1 MSSFKKFTDILFDRD
16 PDARIDL
23 FKVFPGLYRV
33 FERRKLHAV
42 CRTIG
47 DITFTFIIVVGLFG
61 PQDPSRNC
69 VLFLAWGLWW
79 PTVVLSWFFV
89 GRMWCGFCPFPGLGR
104 VLQRMGLT
112 WHRPVPKFLTKY
124 GTYWSVAFLALIIWV
139 EESTGMKQ
147 SPMGTA
153 LLLITIL
160 SGAAICAV
168 LFPKQAWCR
177 YLCPMGRLTGVASTL
192 SMVEFRP
199 DHEKC
204 RQCTT
209 FACKRGN
216 EEEAGCPVYLG
227 AFNVRNNLDC
237 LVCGHCLKLC
247 PYDSPQLNFRNPFR
261 ELIVN
266 KGRFITCSYIIPFLM
281 GSQLARFYEEG
292 TGSIMSTCDL
302 SFVCH
307 MTLYSILLF
316 VGFLYVYG
324 VNRIGALLF
333 GMTEDELFGRFSPM
347 VPIFLPL
354 AFAGELAY
362 RVNYTLTQAPHFFP
376 VVGRQFGIPA
386 LESWTFTYPSWLFPM
401 LDVPIMLIATVAAL
415 YVLYMFVY
423 SEFEGLVAE
432 WRYHLIQCLILIML
446 ASYIVFMSR
455 NWHGFLY

>member
-1 MSSFKKFTDILFDRD
+1 MSFKKFTDIFFDRD

-33 FERRKLHAV
+33 FERRRFHAL

-47 DITFTFIIVVGLFG
+47 DIIFTFIILGGLFG
-61 PQDPSRNC
+61 PQDPDRNC
-69 VLFLAWGLWW
+69 ILFLAWGVWW

-104 VLQRMGLT
+104 VFQKMGIT
-112 WHRPVPKFLTKY
+112 WHRPVPRILTKY
-124 GTYWSVAFLALIIWV
+124 GTYWSVSLLAFIIWI
-139 EESTGMKQ
+139 EESTGMKE
-147 SPMGTA
+147 SPLGTA
-153 LLLITIL
+153 LLLLAIL
-160 SGAAICAV
+160 GGAALCAV

-192 SMVEFRP
+192 SMIEFRP
-199 DHEKC
+199 DHDKC
-204 RQCTT
+204 RQCKT

-216 EEEAGCPVYLG
+216 ENEPGCPVYLG

-247 PYDSPQLNFRNPFR
+247 PYDAPQLNFRNPFR

-292 TGSIMSTCDL
+292 TGSILSACTH

-307 MTLYSILLF
+307 MGLYSLLLL

-324 VNRIGALLF
+324 VNRVGALLF
-333 GMTEDELFGRFSPM
+333 GMTEDELFGKFSPM

-362 RVNYTLTQAPHFFP
+362 RLNYTLETAPGFFP
-376 VVGRQFGIPA
+376 VVGRQFGLPS
-386 LESWTFTYPSWLFPM
+386 LESWTFTVPAWVYPAIDLP
-401 LDVPIMLIATVAAL
+401 VMLIATVAAL

-423 SEFEGLVAE
+423 SEFEDLVAA
-432 WRYHLIQCLILIML
+432 WRYHLIQGIVFFML
-446 ASYIVFMSR
+446 ATYLTFMSM
-455 NWHGFLY
+455 NWHGIML

>member
-1 MSSFKKFTDILFDRD
+1 MSLKKFTDILLDRD

-47 DITFTFIIVVGLFG
+47 DITFTFIIVAGLFG

-104 VLQRMGLT
+104 VLQKLGIT
-112 WHRPVPKFLTKY
+112 WHRPVPRAITKY
-124 GTYWSVAFLALIIWV
+124 GTYWSVAFLALIIWI
-139 EESTGMKQ
+139 EESTGMKE

-153 LLLITIL
+153 LLLLAIL

-204 RQCTT
+204 RKCTT

-247 PYDSPQLNFRNPFR
+247 PYDAPQLNFRNPFR

-266 KGRFITCSYIIPFLM
+266 KGRLITCSYIIPFLM

-292 TGSIMSTCDL
+292 TASISLTCEQ
-302 SFVCH
+302 SFICH
-307 MTLYSILLF
+307 MALYSILLF
-316 VGFLYVYG
+316 AGFLYVYG
-324 VNRIGALLF
+324 VNRVGALLF
-333 GMTEDELFGRFSPM
+333 GMTKDELFGRFSPM

-362 RVNYTLTQAPHFFP
+362 RLNYTLSQAPDFFP

-386 LESWTFTYPSWLFPM
+386 LESWTFTCPSWVFPM
-401 LDVPIMLIATVAAL
+401 MDLPVMLIATVAAL

-423 SEFEGLVAE
+423 SEFEGLVEA
-432 WRYHLIQCLILIML
+432 WRYHLVQCLILIML
-446 ASYIVFMSR
+446 ATYMVLMSR
-455 NWHGFLY
+455 NWHGFTL